1 MNDAPHVALARTAL
15 IHAARRLAAA
25 LGPRSEAGG
34 AEAHIRALARAVVA
48 YVATYGTGRDRGELA
63 SMVASR
69 VRSALGSDD
78 VAGYP
83 EAVVG
88 LVVDIARQAVDDA
101 LLE

>member
-15 IHAARRLAAA
+15 VHATRRLAAA
-25 LGPRSEAGG
+25 LSPRSDPGG
-34 AEAHIRALARAVVA
+34 AEAHVRALERAVVA

-63 SMVASR
+63 HMVATR
-69 VRSALGSDD
+69 VRSALWTDD

-83 EAVVG
+83 EALIG

-101 LLE
+101 LVE